1 MNKKRLRMLVVI
13 GTMVSVL
20 STGMM
25 AFAADDYTVQK
36 GDYLKK
42 IAKQVYGD
50 EEKWEVIFEANRVS
64 IKNPNLIYEGQVF
77 VIPDLATD
85 VENPAEAPVAETPA
99 VEAPAAETPATE
111 APVVEE
117 PAATALTYDEAM
129 QIWNNFWNDPNQCL
143 AYFDDAT
150 LTFFDKDG
158 DQSINQEEHD
168 ALMTWVIYAN
178 DTNKDNNTSNMPLDE
193 AEVIAMSTKLKEGNL
208 AIPNELFNVA
218 YVEGLWLKF

>member
-1 MNKKRLRMLVVI
+1 MNKKRLKMLVAI

-50 EEKWEVIFEANRVS
+50 EEKWEIIFEANSAS

-77 VIPDLATD
+77 IIPDLATGA
-85 VENPAEAPVAETPA
+85 ENPTEA
-99 VEAPAAETPATE
+99 PATE
-111 APVVEE
+111 APATEAAVVEE
-117 PAATALTYDEAM
+117 TTATALTYDEAM

-143 AYFDDAT
+143 AYFDDTT

-158 DQSINQEEHD
+158 DQNINQEEHD

-178 DTNKDNNTSNMPLDE
+178 DTNKDNNMVNMPLDE

-208 AIPNELFNVA
+208 VIPKELFNVA